1 MQCVRLDTPG
11 TQCEPHPGP
20 HVHRLF
26 AMLLAER
33 IAQEALRACTA
44 AARPRRAGKA
54 AGGGSIGRGGG
65 GGGSGGGWAALPAP
79 PTTLPAD
86 APTLL
91 PASALSGMSGCRM
104 KHGVS
109 NPTLTLD
116 FGTACGSPA
125 LPAGHGWRCY
135 EDRPGKLGWIAAGAA
150 ASTGAL
156 AFEASPAEL
165 PAGGKLTVSYLR
177 SYEGMGRARLWLDDD
192 REHALTLNGTWAA
205 PTSQTD
211 LAIVGVAAG
220 VKRLPLGGARG
231 TTALPGVPKGPAPPT
246 HPGASPRPP
255 RSLGATGA

>member
-11 TQCEPHPGP
+11 AQCEPHPGP

-33 IAQEALRACTA
+33 ITQEALRACTA
-44 AARPRRAGKA
+44 AVRPWRPRK
-54 AGGGSIGRGGG
+54 AGGGG
-65 GGGSGGGWAALPAP
+65 GGGWAALPAP

-91 PASALSGMSGCRM
+91 PASALAGMSGCRM

-125 LPAGHGWRCY
+125 PPAAHGGRCD
-135 EDRPGKLGWIAAGAA
+135 EDRPGKLGWVAAGGA
-150 ASTGAL
+150 ASTGTL
-156 AFEASPAEL
+156 SFEASAIEL
-165 PAGGKLTVSYLR
+165 PAGGKLTVAYLR

-192 REHALTLNGTWAA
+192 HDRALTLNGTWAA

-211 LAIVGVAAG
+211 LAIVGAEAR
-220 VKRLPLGGARG
+220 VK
-231 TTALPGVPKGPAPPT
+231 
-246 HPGASPRPP
+246 
-255 RSLGATGA
+255 

>member
-33 IAQEALRACTA
+33 ITQEALRACTA

-54 AGGGSIGRGGG
+54 GGGG
-65 GGGSGGGWAALPAP
+65 GGGSIGGGSIGGGGGGGGGWAALPAP

-91 PASALSGMSGCRM
+91 PASALAGMSGCRM

-125 LPAGHGWRCY
+125 PPAGHGWRCY
-135 EDRPGKLGWIAAGAA
+135 EDRPGKLGWVAAGAA

-156 AFEASPAEL
+156 TFEASPVEL
-165 PAGGKLTVSYLR
+165 PAGGKLTVAYLR

-192 REHALTLNGTWAA
+192 YERALTLNGTWAA

-211 LAIVGVAAG
+211 LAIVGAAAG
-220 VKRLPLGGARG
+220 VK
-231 TTALPGVPKGPAPPT
+231 
-246 HPGASPRPP
+246 
-255 RSLGATGA
+255 

>member
-33 IAQEALRACTA
+33 ITQEALRACTA

-54 AGGGSIGRGGG
+54 GGGG
-65 GGGSGGGWAALPAP
+65 GGGSIGGSSIGGGSIGGGGGGGGWAVLPAP

-91 PASALSGMSGCRM
+91 PASALAGMSGCRM

-116 FGTACGSPA
+116 FGTACGSPMP
-125 LPAGHGWRCY
+125 PAGHGWRCY
-135 EDRPGKLGWIAAGAA
+135 EDRPGKLGWVAAGAA

-156 AFEASPAEL
+156 TFEASPIEL
-165 PAGGKLTVSYLR
+165 PAGGKLTVAYLR

-192 REHALTLNGTWAA
+192 YERALTLNGTWAA

-211 LAIVGVAAG
+211 LAIVGAAAG
-220 VKRLPLGGARG
+220 VK
-231 TTALPGVPKGPAPPT
+231 
-246 HPGASPRPP
+246 
-255 RSLGATGA
+255 